1 MVVAP
6 FETNERHA
14 RWSDEYW
21 LRHCEGFRVD
31 CPDRHV
37 GYVEEVRLSLDDGDP
52 EELVVRV
59 GFEGPGMVVVPVAQV
74 ALVSPE
80 VERVLIRDKFLL

>member
-6 FETNERHA
+6 FETNERH
-14 RWSDEYW
+14 
-21 LRHCEGFRVD
+21 
-31 CPDRHV
+31 
-37 GYVEEVRLSLDDGDP
+37 EEVRLSLDDGDP

-80 VERVLIRDKFLL
+80 VERVLIHDRFLL